1 MRALEPVDTQV
12 LTWTQ
17 PKVMQRHFELR
28 AGDDLVGSLTWSG
41 WFTNRAVGHTISRE
55 WYFDRHGLW
64 KPRITIEDAGS
75 GVEIAHMTYK
85 WMVQGDIVFGDER
98 RYNWRSS
105 NFWQTRW
112 EMTDPNGLTV
122 YELKLTNQWWRFAA
136 EVHLLP
142 EARTTRELDVLL
154 LTGWYL
160 AYLMKQSSA
169 AAAS

>member
-1 MRALEPVDTQV
+1 MDAAEGYG
-12 LTWTQ
+12 
-17 PKVMQRHFELR
+17 HFELR

-122 YELKLTNQWWRFAA
+122 YELKLTNQWWRLRRRSTLAGGQN
-136 EVHLLP
+136 H
-142 EARTTRELDVLL
+142 ARTRRVAAHWLVPRVPDE
-154 LTGWYL
+154 
-160 AYLMKQSSA
+160 AEPA

>member
-1 MRALEPVDTQV
+1 
-12 LTWTQ
+12 
-17 PKVMQRHFELR
+17 
-28 AGDDLVGSLTWSG
+28 
-41 WFTNRAVGHTISRE
+41 
-55 WYFDRHGLW
+55 
-64 KPRITIEDAGS
+64 
-75 GVEIAHMTYK
+75 
-85 WMVQGDIVFGDER
+85 MVQGDIVFGDER